1 MTSIRHLALEAIQ
14 ECNPFKKVE
23 LTRQI
28 RSSHSSLNTS
38 VLINEPSGLPG
49 RPSAPELVPY
59 TKIKQFSMTTPQGK
73 AALVHSIAHIEL
85 NAIDLALDIIWRFDG
100 MPEEFYFDWLKVAE
114 EEALHFTLLRDHL
127 VVLGFDYG
135 SFLAHNSLWEMAEK
149 TKADILARL
158 GLVPRTLEAR
168 GLDATPAVKRKL
180 ISGGDNVGAAIFDII
195 LRDEIGHVAIGNRW
209 YRWVC
214 KERGLDPI
222 INYADL
228 VTKYGAQQP
237 RKPFNME
244 ARRLAGFEEAE
255 LDALIE
261 NDQKTHYSLKLSC
274 NFNEKPQRAD

>member
-1 MTSIRHLALEAIQ
+1 MTSIRHLALKAIQ
-14 ECNPFKKVE
+14 ERDPFKKVE

-28 RSSHSSLNTS
+28 RSSNAPLNTS
-38 VLINEPSGLPG
+38 VFISEPCGLPG
-49 RPSAPELVPY
+49 RPSTPELVPY
-59 TKIKQFSMTTPQGK
+59 TKIKQFSMVTPQGK

-100 MPEEFYFDWLKVAE
+100 MPDEFYYDWLKVAE
-114 EEALHFTLLRDHL
+114 EEALHFTLLRNHL

-135 SFLAHNSLWEMAEK
+135 SFLAHNALWEMAEK
-149 TKADILARL
+149 TKTDILARL

-180 ISGGDNVGAAIFDII
+180 ISSGDSIGAAIFDII

-214 KERGLDPI
+214 KERNLDPI

-228 VTKYGAQQP
+228 VTKYEAQQP

-261 NDQKTHYSLKLSC
+261 NDQKSHY
-274 NFNEKPQRAD
+274 